1 MPRSPGV
8 GQRKIDAVTIRDGER
23 RIASPKEGVSLD
35 ERNIIIVQ
43 TKAYRLGMY
52 LMRQALFSRVL
63 IEDRCAPRSVR
74 TVALCLIDDAV
85 LRPTAEHFGIEV
97 VVDDPSAGG

>member
-1 MPRSPGV
+1 
-8 GQRKIDAVTIRDGER
+8 
-23 RIASPKEGVSLD
+23 VSLD

-63 IEDRCAPRSVR
+63 IGAPGLV
-74 TVALCLIDDAV
+74 LYAV
-85 LRPTAEHFGIEV
+85 HIF
-97 VVDDPSAGG
+97 

>member
-23 RIASPKEGVSLD
+23 RIASPKESVSLD

-74 TVALCLIDDAV
+74 TPSPDRRALWYRGCWIVSPD
-85 LRPTAEHFGIEV
+85 V
-97 VVDDPSAGG
+97 V